1 MPNQNTRNRLSV
13 SRAEMVAAYLDGLGD
28 ELLDAAIA
36 AAALVARADGAVE
49 PAERAQLWAFLGRK
63 DVLPAVTEAEL
74 LDAFDHRIRS
84 LDAQHGV
91 AAAVDS
97 LGRLAG
103 RPSARLIVELGE
115 HVAAADGHLH
125 AREVE
130 ILRLIRLTLAAPA
143 PTIAPRNP

>member
-13 SRAEMVAAYLDGLGD
+13 SRAEMVAAYLDGLED

-36 AAALVARADGAVE
+36 AAALVARADAVE
-49 PAERAQLWAFLGRK
+49 AAERDQLLAFLRRK
-63 DVLPAVTEAEL
+63 ELLPPVTEAEL
-74 LDAFDHRIRS
+74 LDAFHRRIRS
-84 LDAQHGV
+84 LDARPGV

-103 RPSARLIVELGE
+103 RSPARLVVELGE

-130 ILRLIRLTLAAPA
+130 ILRLNRLTLAAPA
-143 PTIAPRNP
+143 PTIAPRMA